1 MLVKINES
9 MAEDKFK
16 DPTINKDTALWNDT
30 RPHYNVGHVVPERD
44 IKFEVI
50 KGHEDHGPQPILV
63 WNGKRLRPRAEMIVF
78 NDKTGEILVRDNPSY
93 KNSNVP
99 FELPG
104 GGLMEGKSFLET
116 AIIEVK
122 QEVRMNVRDSWDSH
136 IYYINQSPDG
146 TEQEWTTWGDYS
158 QICCGICDSL
168 YTGEIDDQDKDED
181 MARDAKWVKIEEVN
195 LTPAHEEAI
204 RLYKKENGLDKSI
217 GLNESILISDKD
229 LVWNL
234 DKWKRGDINL
244 LFICGYSGSGKSTL
258 SKILAKKYN
267 CTLSEMDMENQE
279 MKETYKDEFSKLG
292 PGGTIENPN
301 KGKFFVRKYIERY
314 GNRDK
319 HIIEGGQLCGAGFD
333 SLKDYAVIFKGTS
346 AITSS
351 MRAWKRAWIDDENAE
366 RWSPDKTPLGKFKFK
381 MAQGAN
387 RLHANLKKIGPKMEQ
402 FYQDMKKAGAK
413 EMEYEDII
421 GTNTGDLHIP
431 LLISG
436 NDIYY
441 NFDKWDKGECKT
453 IFVLGLSGSGKS
465 TLGKKLAKKYNAQ
478 YVETDKI
485 RGNSH
490 YSDEEMKK
498 THSLIYKWFTT
509 QYKGD
514 RNGFNDLP
522 KDVRKK
528 EWNRCVS
535 WILNQKERKVIEGAV
550 EEFLIEHPEYN
561 DYPMVFKNTSMIK
574 SMFRM
579 TKRQL
584 FERPECKVDT
594 AFLKWWWKFIH
605 KYDEMRD
612 LNNQVRDKV
621 LDGKKYDTVHET
633 FGPHIDRTFLEMDL
647 SCLMR
652 NKER

>member
-16 DPTINKDTALWNDT
+16 DPTINKDAALWNDT

-78 NDKTGEILVRDNPSY
+78 NEKTGEILIRDNPSY

-122 QEVRMNVRDSWDSH
+122 QEVRIEVKDAWDSH
-136 IYYINQSPDG
+136 IYYITESPDG

-158 QICCGICDSL
+158 QICCGICDGI
-168 YTGEIDDQDKDED
+168 YAGEIDDQDKDED
-181 MARDAKWVKIEEVN
+181 MARDSKWVKIEEVN

-204 RLYKKENGLDKSI
+204 REYKKEKGLDKDI
-217 GLNESILISDKD
+217 ELNESMLISDKD

-244 LFICGYSGSGKSTL
+244 LFICGYSGGGKSTL

-292 PGGTIENPN
+292 SGNTIENPN

-346 AITSS
+346 AVTSS
-351 MRAWKRAWIDDENAE
+351 MRAWKRAWTDDENVE

-381 MAQGAN
+381 MVQGAN
-387 RLHANLKKIGPKMEQ
+387 RLHTNIKKLGPKMEQ
-402 FYQDMKKAGAK
+402 FYKDMKKAGAK
-413 EMEYEDII
+413 EMKYEDII
-421 GTNTGDLHIP
+421 GANT
-431 LLISG
+431 
-436 NDIYY
+436 
-441 NFDKWDKGECKT
+441 T
-453 IFVLGLSGSGKS
+453 
-465 TLGKKLAKKYNAQ
+465 
-478 YVETDKI
+478 
-485 RGNSH
+485 
-490 YSDEEMKK
+490 M
-498 THSLIYKWFTT
+498 
-509 QYKGD
+509 
-514 RNGFNDLP
+514 
-522 KDVRKK
+522 
-528 EWNRCVS
+528 
-535 WILNQKERKVIEGAV
+535 
-550 EEFLIEHPEYN
+550 
-561 DYPMVFKNTSMIK
+561 
-574 SMFRM
+574 
-579 TKRQL
+579 
-584 FERPECKVDT
+584 
-594 AFLKWWWKFIH
+594 
-605 KYDEMRD
+605 
-612 LNNQVRDKV
+612 
-621 LDGKKYDTVHET
+621 HET

-647 SCLMR
+647 SCLMEEK
-652 NKER
+652 NEYK